1 MTYALPYF
9 AVQVRL
15 ELSRGRLAL
24 ADIAGARTLIREV
37 DELLMRRPGL
47 GTLAGEA
54 EALRARLSKEPGSSI
69 AGASA
74 LTAAEL
80 RVLPLLATHLSF
92 PEIAA
97 ELFLSPHT
105 VKSHA
110 VSAYRKLGRLTQ
122 PGGRPVP
129 GARAP
134 GGVTTGHS
142 CHPGDEATP

>member
-1 MTYALPYF
+1 MC
-9 AVQVRL
+9 
-15 ELSRGRLAL
+15 
-24 ADIAGARTLIREV
+24 
-37 DELLMRRPGL
+37 RPGL
-47 GTLAGEA
+47 GTLVGEA
-54 EALRARLSKEPGSSI
+54 KALRARLSKEPGSSI

-80 RVLPLLATHLSF
+80 RVLPMLATHLSF

-97 ELFLSPHT
+97 ESFLSPHT
-105 VKSHA
+105 VKSPA
-110 VSAYRKLGRLTQ
+110 VSAHRKLGRLTE

-129 GARAP
+129 GAGAH